1 MIPKGD
7 EGLNAVVDWVLLADR
22 VDRAEKNQRIC
33 SIRDTELTSVPG
45 IC

>member
-1 MIPKGD
+1 MIPKRD
-7 EGLNAVVDWVLLADR
+7 ESLHAVVDWVLQADR
-22 VDRAEKNQRIC
+22 VVPADKNQRIC